1 MSRSPVKIAI
11 LFSGR
16 GSNMQSLAAHIARP
30 DVPAELTL
38 AITNRPNASGI
49 AFCRAENIPCQII
62 DHKTFETRESFDAA
76 LDAALRTAEIDLICC
91 AGFMRLLTTDF
102 VNGWPDRLLNIHPSL
117 LPKHKGLHT
126 HAQALAAGDK
136 EHGCTV
142 HFMRPEMDE
151 GPIIIQ
157 KSVPIMPDDT
167 PDTLAARVLAQ
178 EHIAYPEALDMVLT
192 KMAGT

>member
-16 GSNMQSLAAHIARP
+16 GSNMQSLAAHIARH
-30 DVPAELTL
+30 DVPAELALTV
-38 AITNRPNASGI
+38 TNRPDAGGI

-76 LDAALRTAEIDLICC
+76 LDNALRAAEIDLICC

-126 HAQALAAGDK
+126 HKHALEAGDT

-151 GPIIIQ
+151 GPIIVQ

-178 EHIAYPEALDMVLT
+178 EHIAYPEALDMVLK